1 MTTPSPPPFAPLPVR
16 ARTTLEIFDT
26 AFKLFRR
33 YAGVLLGWAFLS
45 SLVNLIPLGSF
56 AYVLTLPLFYGAVSC
71 VIAAAVRGQNVRF
84 GQVWG
89 FTKARYGAMVGVL
102 ILAGLMFLALMFGI
116 SMGVALL
123 SVAIISLVGQFGTAA
138 AIVAWIIGVLGGLVL
153 VSLFLAVTVGWFTL
167 APIVACLEDQHRGS
181 SALSRALSLLSGSWR
196 KACAISVVTSLALGA
211 AMAILGSVIALV
223 FYGGFDKF
231 VGANASDS
239 ASLGLLAT
247 SGGFSTI
254 FLTFSMPVQTLII
267 GVFYLDL
274 RTRKEALDLEWT
286 NYAAQPEPSPEELA
300 AQSARPMMPTPPTA
314 PLGSLSML
322 NPAAVPP
329 TFTDPVPTFSP
340 GNPGTQEITSS
351 PPPAFAQP
359 NPTGFEATP
368 PAIASVSP
376 AVSTT
381 PPAIGAVSSATKD
394 FSPAPEEPSS
404 TPKEVSFTA
413 KESTLAPKETA
424 LATESAS
431 FAAGETSF
439 ATGDLAFTTKE
450 TSPTPPPLLLPSQV
464 PLIEDAPA
472 SPPSE
477 AGFARPSFTP
487 PPIPP
492 TPPAVSTPSETSSF
506 APPRRAEPDE
516 DPDFPSSFGG
526 GGRR

>member
-1 MTTPSPPPFAPLPVR
+1 MTNTSLPPFAPLPVR

-45 SLVNLIPLGSF
+45 SLVNLIPFVGSF

-102 ILAGLMFLALMFGI
+102 ILAGLLFLALVFGV

-123 SVAIISLVGQFGTAA
+123 AVLFISLVAQFGTAA
-138 AIVAWIIGVLGGLVL
+138 TVVAWIVGILAGTVLT
-153 VSLFLAVTVGWFTL
+153 SLFLAITVGWFTL

-196 KACAISVVTSLALGA
+196 KACAVSVVTSLASGA
-211 AMAILGSVIALV
+211 AAAILGSVIAFV
-223 FYGGFDKF
+223 FYGGFDKMI
-231 VGANASDS
+231 GANASDS

-247 SGGFSTI
+247 SGGFSTL
-254 FLTFSMPVQTLII
+254 FLTFSMPVQALVI

-300 AQSARPMMPTPPTA
+300 AQSARPQAPPPPAPTA
-314 PLGSLSML
+314 SLNSLSML
-322 NPAAVPP
+322 DAGAAPP
-329 TFTDPVPTFSP
+329 TF
-340 GNPGTQEITSS
+340 
-351 PPPAFAQP
+351 A
-359 NPTGFEATP
+359 
-368 PAIASVSP
+368 
-376 AVSTT
+376 
-381 PPAIGAVSSATKD
+381 
-394 FSPAPEEPSS
+394 
-404 TPKEVSFTA
+404 
-413 KESTLAPKETA
+413 
-424 LATESAS
+424 
-431 FAAGETSF
+431 
-439 ATGDLAFTTKE
+439 
-450 TSPTPPPLLLPSQV
+450 
-464 PLIEDAPA
+464 A
-472 SPPSE
+472 SPPTFPPANNAGLLEPLKPNPPSLEPNPRPLEISSRPLENDPMLLEQSPRLLESNPRSMESNSRDSQTPPNPALAIEGAPAVPLLPPEVPVASE
-477 AGFARPSFTP
+477 ALAPSLDAGFGRPQPTP
-487 PPIPP
+487 PPIPTKPP
-492 TPPAVSTPSETSSF
+492 TQAVPPAPSETSSF
-506 APPRRAEPDE
+506 APPRRVEPDE